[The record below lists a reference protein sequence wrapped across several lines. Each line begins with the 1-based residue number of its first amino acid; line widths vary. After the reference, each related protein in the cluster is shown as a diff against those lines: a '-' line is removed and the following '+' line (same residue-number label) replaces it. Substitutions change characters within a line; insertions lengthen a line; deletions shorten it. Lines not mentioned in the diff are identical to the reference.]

1 MTEESPA
8 TTTVPGYWQNETSG
22 VLQPAVKAYL
32 AGTPMTDNQIAAMRA
47 YLRQWMTGA
56 FIGPYANTL
65 RVMIDQ
71 IVDQPSLEAW
81 MRLAHATAIDPL

>member
-32 AGTPMTDNQIAAMRA
+32 AGAR
-47 YLRQWMTGA
+47 
-56 FIGPYANTL
+56 
-65 RVMIDQ
+65 
-71 IVDQPSLEAW
+71 
-81 MRLAHATAIDPL
+81 